1 MSTEENKV
9 RIRRFLKTVLRNHE
23 LQDHEDIFAL
33 GLVNSLFAM
42 QLVQF
47 VEHEF
52 GMTVEDDDLDVENF
66 NTVNAISQLVERKC
80 ALQPL

>member
-9 RIRRFLKTVLRNHE
+9 RIRRFLRSVLRNHD
-23 LQDHEDIFAL
+23 LQDNEDIFAL

-52 GMTVEDDDLDVENF
+52 GMTVEDEDLDVENF
-66 NTVNAISQLVERKC
+66 NTVNAISQLVERKG
-80 ALQPL
+80 ALQLL

>member
-1 MSTEENKV
+1 MTTEENKNS
-9 RIRRFLKTVLRNHE
+9 IRRFLKSALRYHD
-23 LQDHEDIFAL
+23 LQDTDDFFSL

-52 GMTVEDDDLDVENF
+52 KLTVEDEDLDIDNF
-66 NTVNAISQLVERKC
+66 NTVNAISQLVERKG